1 MLGGLRKAA
10 ILIGLALLARP
21 AAAADLVLDRAGFY
35 LVTVQI
41 NGVTLRLRADPAA
54 SGLVILNPDA
64 VRRAKIQPELVHQ
77 RPGIPGLFIREATAR
92 VGPVSL
98 AGRTRALLARIGGEM
113 VPVRA
118 IWFDRA
124 AIDGADG
131 VISPASLPYD
141 SVSFRLR
148 PPRGDESDTALV
160 LEFVTELGLYHPW
173 LLGERAIPIQFS
185 LWRPASI
192 STAAAGALIA
202 RGRAG
207 AWRGDLDRLPL
218 SFGIVRPVR
227 PMMLAR
233 PIELGGL
240 SVGRFLVR
248 TGDYRGAYALP
259 PDAALDP
266 DEIVVTAERAVQA
279 ARLNLIL
286 GQDQF
291 GACASLRFERA
302 PRRLI
307 LSCAPA
313 GANPPRG
320 SAPAGP
326 RAPIADSIGRG
337 PGPRFP
343 PDY

>member
-10 ILIGLALLARP
+10 ILIALVLPAQP
-21 AAAADLVLDRAGFY
+21 AAAADLVLDRAGGY
-35 LVTVQI
+35 LVPVEI
-41 NGVTLRLRADPAA
+41 NGIVLRLRADPAA
-54 SGLVILNPDA
+54 SGLVVLNPDA
-64 VRRAKIQPELVHQ
+64 VRRAKIQPELIHH
-77 RPGIPGLFIREATAR
+77 RPGIRGLFIRESTAR

-98 AGRTRALLARIGGEM
+98 TGRTGVFAARIGGEI

-131 VISPASLPYD
+131 VISVALLPYD

-148 PPRGDESDTALV
+148 PPRGGESETALG
-160 LEFVTELGLYHPW
+160 LEFVPELGLYHPW
-173 LLGERAIPIQFS
+173 PLGDRAIPIQFS

-202 RGRAG
+202 RDRAG
-207 AWRGDLDRLPL
+207 AWQGELARLPL

-227 PMMLAR
+227 PMVLAR
-233 PIELGGL
+233 PIRLGRL

-248 TGDYRGAYALP
+248 TGDYRGGYALP
-259 PDAALDP
+259 SDAVLDP
-266 DEIVVTAERAVQA
+266 DEIVVTAERAVQT

-286 GQDQF
+286 GEDQF
-291 GACASLRFERA
+291 GACASLRYERA

-313 GANPPRG
+313 GASPPPE
-320 SAPAGP
+320 SAPAAP
-326 RAPIADSIGRG
+326 RAPIADSTGRA
-337 PGPRFP
+337 PAPRFP